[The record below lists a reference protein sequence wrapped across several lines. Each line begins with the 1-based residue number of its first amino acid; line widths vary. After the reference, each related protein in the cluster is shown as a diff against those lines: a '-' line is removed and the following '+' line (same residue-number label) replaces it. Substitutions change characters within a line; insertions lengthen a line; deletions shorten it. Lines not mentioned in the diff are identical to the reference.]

1 MCHAQTVR
9 PLAPKSQIVRE
20 AAERLGLPVVEVE
33 TAVEAHE
40 ETHRAVLAER
50 SRNLNFYRRH
60 VYGEVMTYLVGEA
73 ADQVRAL
80 TGRKTVTHR
89 DRQALEGLGFTF
101 TEVSAFTSEGGTK

>member
-60 VYGEVMTYLVGEA
+60 VYGEVLTYLVGGKA
-73 ADQVRAL
+73 ADHVRAL
-80 TGRKTVTHR
+80 TGRKTVTR
-89 DRQALEGLGFTF
+89 CDRQALEGLGFTF
-101 TEVSAFTSEGGTK
+101 TEVSAFTEGGSK